1 MFQAKKKKK
10 IQHQTSYKAYKQP
23 DHAGTIIL
31 WFHAAQ
37 EVKTE
42 EMRKE
47 SMRLNY
53 DTNKM
58 NKLCAQKK
66 RAMKS
71 LNT

>member
-1 MFQAKKKKK
+1 V
-10 IQHQTSYKAYKQP
+10 
-23 DHAGTIIL
+23 GTIIL
-31 WFHAAQ
+31 WFHAER

-42 EMRKE
+42 EMSKE

-58 NKLCAQKK
+58 NELCAQKK